1 MVTTQQAT
9 DLNTVMKTAEHLL
22 FPTKGKKSLPVAIV
36 GQSGIGKTAALTAL
50 AHRREHA
57 VSTSL
62 EALKEGRHRPDQP
75 TLYILKGFN
84 RENHDL
90 QRELA
95 ALLTRR
101 TSTPV
106 VIELTHEDLH
116 EGNLNAEL
124 CNALTWLYVQPE
136 PAQWVQGMHTK
147 WGLASSAFPASP
159 YAHLIAD
166 FISTHPQYLTWC
178 PEPTISY
185 IPESLTQTKTG
196 ADAAKNA
203 CRTGGKDGK
212 PTVTYNGALQ
222 RNFVFQSIMR
232 PDHWK
237 HLGVDLKKVELA
249 TYRHTDLS
257 PARWSNLALALGNL
271 PLIEELKPL
280 SPEVEAV
287 ITGAVGA
294 EVADEF
300 KKFISG
306 HRRLWLPY
314 LHLLDD
320 QDLLRAPASVLR
332 SNGPDACARVS
343 FYVSQMCDLWAT
355 GPARWGEDFEESKVS
370 EQEFLEL
377 AVRLVSLVILGS
389 IEHGKHYSPEFV
401 QGVLPAV
408 EKVRKVVFETS
419 AHLAA
424 SDVPPGLVPPGLI
437 DAINEVLGAGEDIC
451 NAGGLK
457 LYSLFA
463 YMDALVN
470 ADD

>member
-1 MVTTQQAT
+1 MTTTQQAT
-9 DLNTVMKTAEHLL
+9 DLNTAMKVAEHLL
-22 FPTKGKKSLPVAIV
+22 FPIRGKKSVPVAIV

-57 VSTSL
+57 VSTSF

-75 TLYILKGFN
+75 TLYILKGLN
-84 RENHDL
+84 RGNHDL

-95 ALLTRR
+95 ALLNHRNHA
-101 TSTPV
+101 PV
-106 VIELTHEDLH
+106 VIELTHKELQ

-124 CNALTWLYVQPE
+124 CNALTWLYVRPE
-136 PAQWVQGMHTK
+136 PTQWVQGMHTK
-147 WGLASSAFPASP
+147 WGMASSVFPASL

-178 PEPTISY
+178 PEPTISH
-185 IPESLTQTKTG
+185 IPESLAQTKTG
-196 ADAAKNA
+196 VDTSKKA
-203 CRTGGKDGK
+203 CRTDGEDGK

-222 RNFVFQSIMR
+222 RNFVFQGIMR

-237 HLGVDLKKVELA
+237 HLGVDLNKVEFA
-249 TYRHTDLS
+249 TYRRTDLS

-280 SPEVEAV
+280 TPEVEAL

-294 EVADEF
+294 EVAEKFGD
-300 KKFISG
+300 FISG

-314 LHLLDD
+314 LNQL
-320 QDLLRAPASVLR
+320 QDEELLRAPASALR
-332 SNGPDACARVS
+332 SNGPDVYTRVC
-343 FYVSQMCDLWAT
+343 FYVSEMCEVWVAGST
-355 GPARWGEDFEESKVS
+355 RWGEESAMT
-370 EQEFLEL
+370 EREFLEL

-389 IEHGKHYSPEFV
+389 MEHSKHYNSEFV
-401 QGVLPAV
+401 RGVLPVV
-408 EKVRKVVFETS
+408 EEVRKVVFEMS

-437 DAINEVLGAGEDIC
+437 DAINEVLGSGEDIC
-451 NAGGLK
+451 DAGGLK
-457 LYSLFA
+457 LYSLFE
-463 YMDALVN
+463 YMDALVD
-470 ADD
+470 AG

>member
-9 DLNTVMKTAEHLL
+9 DLNTAMKVAEHLL
-22 FPTKGKKSLPVAIV
+22 FPTQGRKSVPVAVV
-36 GQSGIGKTAALTAL
+36 GASGIGKTAALTAL

-57 VSTSL
+57 VSTSF
-62 EALKEGRHRPDQP
+62 EALKEGRHRPDSP
-75 TLYILKGFN
+75 ALYILKGFN
-84 RENHDL
+84 QGNHDL

-101 TSTPV
+101 NHAPV

-116 EGNLNAEL
+116 EGDLNAEL

-136 PAQWVQGMHTK
+136 PAQWVRGMHTK

-166 FISTHPQYLTWC
+166 FISAHPQYLTWC

-196 ADAAKNA
+196 ADAVKKA
-203 CRTGGKDGK
+203 CHTDGKDGK
-212 PTVTYNGALQ
+212 PTTAYNNVLHQ
-222 RNFVFQSIMR
+222 NFVFQRIMN
-232 PDHWK
+232 PNHWK
-237 HLGVDLKKVELA
+237 HLGVDLNKVEFA

-257 PARWSNLALALGNL
+257 PARWSNLTLALGNL

-280 SPEVEAV
+280 SPEVEAL
-287 ITGAVGA
+287 ITGAVGV

-320 QDLLRAPASVLR
+320 QDLLRAPASALG
-332 SNGPDACARVS
+332 SNGSDVYTRVCL
-343 FYVSQMCDLWAT
+343 YVSGLCELWVSGMT
-355 GPARWGEDFEESKVS
+355 HWGEESTVTEREFFEVV
-370 EQEFLEL
+370 
-377 AVRLVSLVILGS
+377 VRLVSLVMLGS
-389 IEHGKHYSPEFV
+389 MERSKHYSPEFV

-437 DAINEVLGAGEDIC
+437 DFLKEFLGTGEDIC
-451 NAGGLK
+451 DAGGLK
-457 LYSLFA
+457 LYSLFE
-463 YMDALVN
+463 YMDALVD
-470 ADD
+470 AG

>member
-1 MVTTQQAT
+1 MTTTQQAT
-9 DLNTVMKTAEHLL
+9 DLNTAMKVAEHLL
-22 FPTKGKKSLPVAIV
+22 FPIRGKKSVPVAIV

-50 AHRREHA
+50 ANRQEYT
-57 VSTSL
+57 VSTSF
-62 EALKEGRHRPDQP
+62 EALKEGRHRPNRP
-75 TLYILKGFN
+75 TLYILRGFN

-95 ALLTRR
+95 SLLTRR
-101 TSTPV
+101 NHAPV

-124 CNALTWLYVQPE
+124 CNTLTWLYVRPE
-136 PAQWVQGMHTK
+136 PTQWVQGMHTE
-147 WGLASSAFPASP
+147 WGMASSVFPAAP

-166 FISTHPQYLTWC
+166 FISNHPQYLTWC
-178 PEPTISY
+178 PEPTISHV
-185 IPESLTQTKTG
+185 PESLTQTKTG
-196 ADAAKNA
+196 TDAAKKA
-203 CRTGGKDGK
+203 CLPDSGDGK
-212 PTVTYNGALQ
+212 PTITYNGVLQ

-237 HLGVDLKKVELA
+237 HLGVDLNKVEFA
-249 TYRHTDLS
+249 TYRRTDLS

-280 SPEVEAV
+280 TPEVEAL
-287 ITGAVGA
+287 IAGAVGA
-294 EVADEF
+294 EVGEKFGD
-300 KKFISG
+300 FISG

-320 QDLLRAPASVLR
+320 QDLLRAPASVLW
-332 SNGPDACARVS
+332 SNGPDVCTRVCL
-343 FYVSQMCDLWAT
+343 YVSGLCELWVSGMT
-355 GPARWGEDFEESKVS
+355 HWGEEYTVTEK
-370 EQEFLEL
+370 EFLEV

-389 IEHGKHYSPEFV
+389 IEHGKHYNPEFV
-401 QGVLPAV
+401 QGILPAA

-437 DAINEVLGAGEDIC
+437 DFLKEFLGSGEDIC
-451 NAGGLK
+451 DAGGLK
-457 LYSLFA
+457 LYSLFE

-470 ADD
+470 AGG

>member
-1 MVTTQQAT
+1 MATTQQAT
-9 DLNTVMKTAEHLL
+9 DLNTAMKVAEHLL
-22 FPTKGKKSLPVAIV
+22 FPNAGKKSVPLAIV

-50 AHRREHA
+50 AHRREHT
-57 VSTSL
+57 VSTSF
-62 EALKEGRHRPDQP
+62 EALKEGRHRPDRP
-75 TLYILKGFN
+75 TLYILKGFS

-95 ALLTRR
+95 ALLNRR
-101 TSTPV
+101 NHASV
-106 VIELTHEDLH
+106 VIDLTHEELQ
-116 EGNLNAEL
+116 EGDLNAEL
-124 CNALTWLYVQPE
+124 CNALTWLYVRPE

-147 WGLASSAFPASP
+147 WGFASSVFPASP

-185 IPESLTQTKTG
+185 IPESLAQTKTG
-196 ADAAKNA
+196 ADAVKKA
-203 CRTGGKDGK
+203 CRTDDEDGK
-212 PTVTYNGALQ
+212 PTSTYNGVLQ
-222 RNFVFQSIMR
+222 RNFVFQRIMN
-232 PDHWK
+232 PNHWK
-237 HLGVDLKKVELA
+237 HLGVDLNKVEFA

-257 PARWSNLALALGNL
+257 PARWSNLALALENL

-280 SPEVEAV
+280 SPEVEAL
-287 ITGAVGA
+287 ITGAVGV

-320 QDLLRAPASVLR
+320 QDLLRAPASVLG

-343 FYVSQMCDLWAT
+343 FYVSGLCELWVSGT
-355 GPARWGEDFEESKVS
+355 THWGEESTVT
-370 EQEFLEL
+370 EREFLEVV
-377 AVRLVSLVILGS
+377 VRLVSLVMLGS
-389 IEHGKHYSPEFV
+389 MERSKHYNSDFV
-401 QGVLPAV
+401 QGVLPVV
-408 EKVRKVVFETS
+408 EEVRKVVFETS

-424 SDVPPGLVPPGLI
+424 SDVPAGLIPPGLI
-437 DAINEVLGAGEDIC
+437 DALNEVLGSGEDIC

-470 ADD
+470 AGD

>member
-1 MVTTQQAT
+1 MTTTQQAT
-9 DLNTVMKTAEHLL
+9 DLNTAMKVAEHLL
-22 FPTKGKKSLPVAIV
+22 FPSEGKKSIPVAFV

-50 AHRREHA
+50 AHRREHT
-57 VSTSL
+57 VSTNL
-62 EALKEGRHRPDQP
+62 EALKERHHRPDRP
-75 TLYILKGFN
+75 TLYILNGFDQGN
-84 RENHDL
+84 RDL

-95 ALLTRR
+95 ALLNHRNH
-101 TSTPV
+101 TPV
-106 VIELTHEDLH
+106 VIELTHEELQ
-116 EGNLNAEL
+116 EGNLTAEL
-124 CNALTWLYVQPE
+124 CNTLTWLYVRPE
-136 PAQWVQGMHTK
+136 PTQWVQGMHTE
-147 WGLASSAFPASP
+147 WGMASSVFPASP

-178 PEPTISY
+178 PELTISY
-185 IPESLTQTKTG
+185 IPESLARSKTG
-196 ADAAKNA
+196 AGAVQKA
-203 CRTGGKDGK
+203 CRTDGEDGK

-237 HLGVDLKKVELA
+237 HLGVDLNKVELA

-257 PARWSNLALALGNL
+257 PARWSNLALALENL

-280 SPEVEAV
+280 SPEVEAL

-300 KKFISG
+300 KRFISG

-314 LHLLDD
+314 LNQL
-320 QDLLRAPASVLR
+320 QDGELLRAPASALG
-332 SNGPDACARVS
+332 SNGSDACARVC
-343 FYVSQMCDLWAT
+343 FYVSGLCELWVSGMT
-355 GPARWGEDFEESKVS
+355 HWGKEYTVTER
-370 EQEFLEL
+370 EFLEV

-389 IEHGKHYSPEFV
+389 IEHGKYYNPDFV
-401 QGVLPAV
+401 RGVLPVV
-408 EKVRKVVFETS
+408 EEVRKVVFETS

-437 DAINEVLGAGEDIC
+437 DAINEVLGLSEDIC
-451 NAGGLK
+451 DAGGLK

-463 YMDALVN
+463 YMDALVD
-470 ADD
+470 AE

>member
-9 DLNTVMKTAEHLL
+9 DLNTAMKVAEHLL
-22 FPTKGKKSLPVAIV
+22 FPSKGNKSIPIALV
-36 GQSGIGKTAALTAL
+36 GASGIGKTAALTAL
-50 AHRREHA
+50 ANRREYT
-57 VSTSL
+57 VSTSF
-62 EALKEGRHRPDQP
+62 EALKEGRHRPDRP

-95 ALLTRR
+95 TLLNHRNHA
-101 TSTPV
+101 SV
-106 VIELTHEDLH
+106 VIELTHEELQ
-116 EGNLNAEL
+116 EGDLNAEL
-124 CNALTWLYVQPE
+124 CNALTWLYVRPE
-136 PAQWVQGMHTK
+136 PAQWVQGMHTE
-147 WGLASSAFPASP
+147 WGMASSVFPASP

-166 FISTHPQYLTWC
+166 FISTHPQYLTWR
-178 PEPTISY
+178 PELTISY
-185 IPESLTQTKTG
+185 IPESLARSKTG
-196 ADAAKNA
+196 AGAVQKA
-203 CRTGGKDGK
+203 CRTDGEDGK

-237 HLGVDLKKVELA
+237 YLGVDLNKVELA
-249 TYRHTDLS
+249 TYRRTDLS
-257 PARWSNLALALGNL
+257 PARWSNLALALENL

-280 SPEVEAV
+280 SPEVEAL

-294 EVADEF
+294 EVAEKFGD
-300 KKFISG
+300 FISG

-320 QDLLRAPASVLR
+320 QDLLRAPASVLG
-332 SNGPDACARVS
+332 SNGSEVCARVC
-343 FYVSQMCDLWAT
+343 FYVSQMCNLWAT
-355 GPARWGEDFEESKVS
+355 GSTRWGEESAMTEK
-370 EQEFLEL
+370 EFLEV

-424 SDVPPGLVPPGLI
+424 SDVPVGLVPPGLI
-437 DAINEVLGAGEDIC
+437 DAINEVLGSGEDIC
-451 NAGGLK
+451 GAGGLK

-470 ADD
+470 AG

>member
-9 DLNTVMKTAEHLL
+9 DLNTAMKVAEHLL
-22 FPTKGKKSLPVAIV
+22 FPSRGKKSVPVAIV
-36 GQSGIGKTAALTAL
+36 GASGIGKTAALTAL
-50 AHRREHA
+50 AHRREHT

-62 EALKEGRHRPDQP
+62 EEWKEGRHRPDRP

-84 RENHDL
+84 LENHDL

-95 ALLTRR
+95 ELLNRR
-101 TSTPV
+101 NHAPV

-116 EGNLNAEL
+116 EGNLNTEL
-124 CNALTWLYVQPE
+124 CNALTWLYVRPE
-136 PAQWVQGMHTK
+136 PSQWVQGMHTK
-147 WGLASSAFPASP
+147 WGMASSVFPASP

-178 PEPTISY
+178 PEPTITY
-185 IPESLTQTKTG
+185 IPESLAQPKTG
-196 ADAAKNA
+196 TDAAKKA
-203 CRTGGKDGK
+203 CRTDGKDGK
-212 PTVTYNGALQ
+212 PTVTYNGALH

-237 HLGVDLKKVELA
+237 HLGVDLKKVERA
-249 TYRHTDLS
+249 SYRHTDLS

-280 SPEVEAV
+280 SPEVEAL

-294 EVADEF
+294 EVGEKFGD
-300 KKFISG
+300 FISG

-320 QDLLRAPASVLR
+320 QDLLRAPASALG

-343 FYVSQMCDLWAT
+343 LYISGLCELWVSGMT
-355 GPARWGEDFEESKVS
+355 HWGEEYTVTER
-370 EQEFLEL
+370 EFLEL

-389 IEHGKHYSPEFV
+389 MEHGKHYNPEFV
-401 QGVLPAV
+401 RGVLPAV
-408 EKVRKVVFETS
+408 EKVHKVVFETS

-424 SDVPPGLVPPGLI
+424 SDVPAGLVPPGLV
-437 DAINEVLGAGEDIC
+437 DFLKEFLGSGEDIC
-451 NAGGLK
+451 DAGGLK
-457 LYSLFA
+457 LYSLFE
-463 YMDALVN
+463 YMDALVD
-470 ADD
+470 AR

>member
-9 DLNTVMKTAEHLL
+9 DLNTAMKVAEHLL
-22 FPTKGKKSLPVAIV
+22 FPSRGKKSVPVAIV
-36 GQSGIGKTAALTAL
+36 GASGIGKTAALTAL
-50 AHRREHA
+50 ASRREYS
-57 VSTSL
+57 VSTSF
-62 EALKEGRHRPDQP
+62 EALKERRHRPDRP

-84 RENHDL
+84 HENHDL
-90 QRELA
+90 QRELS

-101 TSTPV
+101 NHAPV

-116 EGNLNAEL
+116 EGNLSAEL
-124 CNALTWLYVQPE
+124 CNTLTWLYVRPE
-136 PAQWVQGMHTK
+136 PTQWVQGMHTE
-147 WGLASSAFPASP
+147 WGMASSVFPASP

-178 PEPTISY
+178 PEPTISH
-185 IPESLTQTKTG
+185 IPESLAQPKAGT
-196 ADAAKNA
+196 DASKKA
-203 CRTGGKDGK
+203 CLPDSWDGK
-212 PTVTYNGALQ
+212 PTITYNGALQ

-232 PDHWK
+232 PHHWK
-237 HLGVDLKKVELA
+237 HLGVDLNKVEFA

-280 SPEVEAV
+280 TPEVEAL
-287 ITGAVGA
+287 ITGAVGV
-294 EVADEF
+294 EVGEKFGD
-300 KKFISG
+300 FISG

-320 QDLLRAPASVLR
+320 QDLLRAPASVLG
-332 SNGPDACARVS
+332 SNGSEVCARVC
-343 FYVSQMCDLWAT
+343 FYVSQMCNLWAT
-355 GPARWGEDFEESKVS
+355 GPTRWDEDFEESEVS
-370 EQEFLEL
+370 TGEFLEL

-389 IEHGKHYSPEFV
+389 MERGKYYNPYFV
-401 QGVLPAV
+401 QNVLPAV
-408 EKVRKVVFETS
+408 EEVREIVFETS

-424 SDVPPGLVPPGLI
+424 SDVPLGLVSPGLI
-437 DAINEVLGAGEDIC
+437 DAINEVLGLGEDTLD
-451 NAGGLK
+451 AGGLK

-470 ADD
+470 TGD

>member
-9 DLNTVMKTAEHLL
+9 DLNTAMKVAEHLL
-22 FPTKGKKSLPVAIV
+22 FPSKGNKSIPIALV

-50 AHRREHA
+50 AGRREHT
-57 VSTSL
+57 VSTSF
-62 EALKEGRHRPDQP
+62 EALKEGRHRPDRP

-84 RENHDL
+84 QGNHEL

-95 ALLTRR
+95 ALLTHRNH
-101 TSTPV
+101 TPV

-116 EGNLNAEL
+116 EGNLSAEL
-124 CNALTWLYVQPE
+124 CNALTWLYVRPE
-136 PAQWVQGMHTK
+136 PTQWVQGMHTK

-196 ADAAKNA
+196 TDAAKNG
-203 CRTGGKDGK
+203 CRTDGEGGK

-222 RNFVFQSIMR
+222 RNFVFQSIMN
-232 PDHWK
+232 PNHWK
-237 HLGVDLKKVELA
+237 HLGVDLNKVEFA
-249 TYRHTDLS
+249 TYRRTDLS
-257 PARWSNLALALGNL
+257 PARWSNLALALENL

-280 SPEVEAV
+280 TPEVEAL
-287 ITGAVGA
+287 IAGAVGA
-294 EVADEF
+294 EVGEKFGD
-300 KKFISG
+300 FISG

-320 QDLLRAPASVLR
+320 QDLLRAPASVLW

-343 FYVSQMCDLWAT
+343 FYVSEMCEVWVAGST
-355 GPARWGEDFEESKVS
+355 RWGEESAMTEK
-370 EQEFLEL
+370 EFLEVV
-377 AVRLVSLVILGS
+377 VRLVSLVILGS

-424 SDVPPGLVPPGLI
+424 SDVPAGLVPPGLI
-437 DAINEVLGAGEDIC
+437 DFLKEFLGSGEDIC
-451 NAGGLK
+451 DAGGMK
-457 LYSLFA
+457 LYSLFE
-463 YMDALVN
+463 YMDALVD
-470 ADD
+470 AR

>member
-1 MVTTQQAT
+1 METTQQAT
-9 DLNTVMKTAEHLL
+9 DLNTAMKTAEHLL

-50 AHRREHA
+50 AGRREHT
-57 VSTSL
+57 VSTSV
-62 EALKEGRHRPDQP
+62 EALKEGRHRPDRP

-101 TSTPV
+101 NHAPV
-106 VIELTHEDLH
+106 VIELTHEELQEGDL
-116 EGNLNAEL
+116 NIEL
-124 CNALTWLYVQPE
+124 CNALTWLYVRPE
-136 PAQWVQGMHTK
+136 PARWVQGMHTK
-147 WGLASSAFPASP
+147 WGLASSAFPAAP
-159 YAHLIAD
+159 YAHLVAD

-185 IPESLTQTKTG
+185 IPESLAQTKTG

-203 CRTGGKDGK
+203 CRTDGEDGK
-212 PTVTYNGALQ
+212 PTITYNGALH
-222 RNFVFQSIMR
+222 RNFVFQSIMN
-232 PDHWK
+232 PNHWK
-237 HLGVDLKKVELA
+237 HLGVDLNKVEFA
-249 TYRHTDLS
+249 TYRHSDLS

-280 SPEVEAV
+280 SPEVEAL
-287 ITGAVGA
+287 ITGAVGV

-300 KKFISG
+300 KRFISG
-306 HRRLWLPY
+306 YRRLWLPY

-320 QDLLRAPASVLR
+320 QDLLRAPASVLG
-332 SNGPDACARVS
+332 SNGPDACARVC

-355 GPARWGEDFEESKVS
+355 GPTRWDEDFEESEVS
-370 EQEFLEL
+370 AVEFLEV

-389 IEHGKHYSPEFV
+389 MERGKYYNPDFV
-401 QGVLPAV
+401 QNVLPV
-408 EKVRKVVFETS
+408 LNEVREIVFETS

-424 SDVPPGLVPPGLI
+424 SDVPAGLVPPGLI
-437 DAINEVLGAGEDIC
+437 DAINEVLGTGEGIC
-451 NAGGLK
+451 DAGGLK